1 METCI
6 NQPISIT
13 QFFLKIL
20 MLLPHE
26 VLLYKLK
33 KQMYYLIRSLLHNR
47 RGKVAL
53 SAKLP
58 IRNTTE
64 LAIRNSFFLIYVK
77 YLSEGLESDSKH
89 FLI

>member
-1 METCI
+1 
-6 NQPISIT
+6 
-13 QFFLKIL
+13 
-20 MLLPHE
+20 
-26 VLLYKLK
+26 
-33 KQMYYLIRSLLHNR
+33 MYYLIRSLLHNR

-89 FLI
+89 FLIQTDVNLFVFDFKMHIYICYNN